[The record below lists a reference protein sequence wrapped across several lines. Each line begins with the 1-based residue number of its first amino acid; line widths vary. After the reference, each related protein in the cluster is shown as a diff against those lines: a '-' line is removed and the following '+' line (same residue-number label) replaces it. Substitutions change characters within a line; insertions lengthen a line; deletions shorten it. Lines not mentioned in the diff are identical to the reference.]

1 MSRPWHGAAPSV
13 LAVATTMATA
23 KQYEGYEMRTVGD
36 LPPTP
41 VVGDPEIGEG
51 GGVGRDGLA
60 SAVSDVN
67 PAMVKDK
74 PKTSIPLLGAMTLFG
89 ATFVAL
95 AVLLGLIISCRIGD
109 LCNVEDIG
117 GDRYTFRTVPSLVP
131 FQYVWGSLTAGILG
145 MAVLSYYAFS
155 VLRQDVGTDRM
166 VEIATYIR
174 EGSVAFLFTEYL
186 YLSVLVVVLF
196 ILIGF
201 ALNWPAAG
209 CYAIGA
215 VLSAATGYLGMS
227 IATRGNVRTAA
238 AAQKGLSEG
247 LNVAFRAGAVMG
259 LSVVAIGLSGLSFVF
274 LLFRDV
280 RALAG
285 FSAGASTIA
294 LFARVGGGIYTKAA
308 DVGAD
313 LVGKVEANIPEDDP
327 RNPATIADNVGDNV
341 GDVAGMGADLFESYV
356 GSLVATAILGASLP
370 FFLNSPRA
378 MCVYNHLALD
388 NECVYRDGF
397 GNKQSLAIALCTD
410 GGALAS
416 AYPSLSVWQSN
427 SIFVALPFMLAAAG
441 VIVGILGTL
450 YVWVS
455 PRLAT
460 ETDKG
465 KIMESLLTSLRINIY
480 SSSLLIIG
488 LAAALCWCLFGGP
501 SDFAEARGFGEAN
514 LPRFARVPGASCPPI
529 NAPISNEFLQL
540 VDDHYKPFDSLFYQ
554 FPGANEVPWR
564 LFLCIVLGL
573 VLGILIGALTEY
585 FTAGSYGPTI
595 GIAGAGEYGA
605 GAVVIQGLGV
615 GMLSVVIPL
624 MLVGAVI
631 LGTYELF
638 GTYGIALSAVGM
650 LSTLGVTMATDAYGP
665 VADNAGGIAEMAE
678 MPSAVR
684 DNTDA
689 LDALGN
695 TTAAT
700 GKGFSN
706 GSAVLTAYAL
716 LTALV
721 QDSGLAPDA
730 LSLIQGTAHVTDA
743 DVVSLVDIYVVVSV
757 FIGIM
762 LPYFF
767 GALTM
772 LAVSRAAQAMIVEVR
787 RQFRDIP
794 GLREGAPGVRP
805 EHVRCVN
812 ISTRSAII
820 EMVIPGALAI
830 LTPLIVGFGFGQRAL
845 IGLLLAAIGS
855 GYMLGI
861 MMSNAGGAWD
871 NAKKLTESGFFG
883 KNHSKGSEWHKA
895 TVAGDTVG
903 DPFKD
908 TSGPSMNIRTLSH
921 AVSWVSPSRG
931 VSALLSSWMFGASN
945 RLLAPCPP
953 CHACRVV
960 LFCLSLFLIVRTLL
974 HLNHHTVIKI
984 MVSLSL
990 VSVSLMDPGRDPRGW
1005 IGAILLVATLA
1016 FIVLFGG
1023 WNLWHSNR
1031 IAKLARSE
1039 FDNGSSDD
1047 TSSSDEEGA
1056 RDESRPLTKSALRN
1070 PPDGGEP
1077 VMVAP
1082 LVSARALDQ
1091 RGQTSP
1097 FFEHGP
1103 RLADSPAP
1111 GSAVDVAVGA
1121 VGGPAALDAV
1131 NNPMQLPSLDS
1142 DSAKLE
1148 ALRAG
1153 PTE

>member
-1 MSRPWHGAAPSV
+1 MVTP
-13 LAVATTMATA
+13 

-36 LPPTP
+36 LPVTP
-41 VVGDPEIGEG
+41 VAVPAAALDAEAGGVPRG
-51 GGVGRDGLA
+51 GGGGGDGG
-60 SAVSDVN
+60 SDGGGGGGGDDVD

-74 PKTSIPLLGAMTLFG
+74 AVTSVPLLGCMALFG

-95 AVLLGLIISCRIGD
+95 AVLLGLMVACKLGD
-109 LCNVEDIG
+109 LCTVPDIG
-117 GDRYTFRTVPSLVP
+117 VDRYTFRTVPSLVP
-131 FQYVWGSLTAGILG
+131 FQYVWGALTAGMLG
-145 MAVLSYYAFS
+145 MAVLSFYAFS

-174 EGSVAFLFTEYL
+174 EGSIAFLFTEYL
-186 YLSVLVVVLF
+186 YLLALVVALF
-196 ILIGF
+196 ILVGF

-215 VLSAATGYLGMS
+215 ALSAATGYLGMS

-238 AAQKGLSEG
+238 ASQAGLSEG

-259 LSVVAIGLSGLSFVF
+259 LSVVAIGLSGLSFVY

-285 FSAGASTIA
+285 FAAGASTIA

-341 GDVAGMGADLFESYV
+341 GDVAGMCADLFESYV
-356 GSLVATAILGASLP
+356 GSLVATAILGSSLP
-370 FFLNSPRA
+370 YFFRSPLG

-388 NECVYRDGF
+388 ADCVYRDAVGV
-397 GNKQSLAIALCTD
+397 KVSLARTLCTP
-410 GGALAS
+410 AVVAT
-416 AYPSLSVWQSN
+416 YPSLTVWQSN
-427 SIFVALPFMLAAAG
+427 SIFIALPFMLAAAG
-441 VIVGILGTL
+441 IVVGILGTL

-455 PRLAT
+455 PKLAT
-460 ETDKG
+460 QTDKG

-480 SSSLLIIG
+480 ASAVLIVG
-488 LAAALCWCLFGGP
+488 LAAVLCWCLFGGP
-501 SDFAEARGFGEAN
+501 SDFDGARGFGRAT
-514 LPRFARVPGASCPPI
+514 LPRFERVPGATCPPI
-529 NAPISNEFLQL
+529 EAPLATGDFLRL
-540 VDDHYKPFDSLFYQ
+540 VDDHYRPFDSLSYAY
-554 FPGANEVPWR
+554 PAANQVPWR
-564 LFLCIVLGL
+564 LFLCIILGL
-573 VLGILIGALTEY
+573 ALGILIGALTEY

-615 GMLSVVIPL
+615 GMLSVVVPL
-624 MLVGAVI
+624 ALVGAVI

-678 MPSAVR
+678 MPAAVR

-721 QDSGLAPDA
+721 QDSGLAPHA
-730 LSLIQGTAHVTDA
+730 LDLIGGAAHVTDTE
-743 DVVSLVDIYVVVSV
+743 VVSLIDIYVVVSI

-762 LPYFF
+762 LPYCF

-787 RQFRDIP
+787 RQFRDID
-794 GLREGAPGVRP
+794 GLREGRPGVRP
-805 EHVRCVN
+805 DHVRCVN
-812 ISTRSAII
+812 ISTRSAIT
-820 EMVIPGALAI
+820 EMVIPGALAM

-845 IGLLLAAIGS
+845 IGLLLGAIGS

-861 MMSNAGGAWD
+861 MMSNAGGAFD

-883 KNHSKGSEWHKA
+883 KRNAKGSEWHKA
-895 TVAGDTVG
+895 TVAGDTLG
-903 DPFKD
+903 DPLKD
-908 TSGPSMNIRTLSH
+908 TSGPSMNI
-921 AVSWVSPSRG
+921 
-931 VSALLSSWMFGASN
+931 
-945 RLLAPCPP
+945 
-953 CHACRVV
+953 
-960 LFCLSLFLIVRTLL
+960 LIKLG
-974 HLNHHTVIKI
+974 
-984 MVSLSL
+984 VSLSL
-990 VSVSLMDPGRDPRGW
+990 VSISLMEPGLYPRGW
-1005 IGAILLVATLA
+1005 IGAVLFGATFA
-1016 FIVLFGG
+1016 FIALFGG
-1023 WNLWHSNR
+1023 WNLWHSNKV
-1031 IAKLARSE
+1031 AKRARGE
-1039 FDNGSSDD
+1039 FDAGRAGSSDD
-1047 TSSSDEEGA
+1047 SSSSSGDEGDEEGDA
-1056 RDESRPLTKSALRN
+1056 ARPLTKGAHRSVAV
-1070 PPDGGEP
+1070 GAEP
-1077 VMVAP
+1077 LMVAP
-1082 LVSARALDQ
+1082 LVSARGAAGGGGGGGAP
-1091 RGQTSP
+1091 RGPTSP

-1103 RLADSPAP
+1103 RLADNPAP

-1121 VGGPAALDAV
+1121 AGGPAALDAV
-1131 NNPMQLPSLDS
+1131 TNPLQLPSLDS

-1148 ALRAG
+1148 ALRAA
-1153 PTE
+1153 PPA